1 MPTKTIIAVLV
12 MGLVLLGH
20 HLGSQ
25 AFGMIL
31 AAAHADGPPE
41 PRTFAEIIVLCV
53 VTSQV
58 WATAVVLGMP
68 FIGTAIRIL
77 NKER

>member
-12 MGLVLLGH
+12 MGLVLLGN

-31 AAAHADGPPE
+31 TAAHADGPPD
-41 PRTFAEIIVLCV
+41 PRTFAKIIVLCV
-53 VTSQV
+53 VTTQA
-58 WATAVVLGMP
+58 WATALVFALP

-77 NKER
+77 KRDR